1 MWILTYVG
9 ALFNGLTLLIL
20 GKSVLQPLG
29 LTEPSSGSI
38 CWWHEVIVLWCLHWL
53 LIKWKVKCSIFVVVV
68 QVWLQFS
75 AARSF
80 MRNTRWV
87 FVNFPV
93 HMSQLKLYSKGVCV
107 CLCVFRLRLI
117 ITWLWSTTKWK
128 ISLESKFKKKISKQF
143 NWIYSHESRSDGF
156 SDFLQDP
163 GESPGHET

>member
-53 LIKWKVKCSIFVVVV
+53 FIKWKVKCSIFVVVV
-68 QVWLQFS
+68 VQVWLQFS
-75 AARSF
+75 AAQSF

-87 FVNFPV
+87 FVNLPV

-107 CLCVFRLRLI
+107 CVCLGSDWPLPGSGQQPSERYH
-117 ITWLWSTTKWK
+117 WK
-128 ISLESKFKKKISKQF
+128 VSLKKKIWKEF